1 MISHA
6 LTTSR
11 ELPGAAFGTPDP
23 ERVMR
28 HSYAPFR
35 STLED
40 AKAQAAVKPADLRE
54 AAEQLVSSAFIAP
67 MLGAMRESSMAAGPF
82 SPGAV
87 EKRFGPLFDQQVAD
101 RVTQASRF
109 TLVDAI
115 VERYA
120 AMAAWK
126 ETR

>member
-1 MISHA
+1 MPVAAFSASHA
-6 LTTSR
+6 
-11 ELPGAAFGTPDP
+11 
-23 ERVMR
+23 ERTLR
-28 HSYAPFR
+28 QSYAPFR

-40 AKAQAAVKPADLRE
+40 AQSQAAATPTDVRE
-54 AAEQLVSSAFIAP
+54 AAEQLVSSAFITP

-87 EKRFGPLFDQQVAD
+87 EKRFGPLLDQQVAD

-126 ETR
+126 DKTR